1 MLIDQ
6 IINLTCGLSKSSI
19 VLLIEIAQQLTIDQ
33 YSNQKHV
40 IDKRMQLLQRILK
53 ITNRELESALSL
65 LVNMRYTKGP
75 YTGEILSKY
84 LQKKALNYIE
94 TTIYKTPTDQKNT
107 QKINQ
112 SQQKHILFLK
122 KKIKSL
128 HGKVGKYYQL
138 HKQIK
143 LKARN
148 PSKATKSQLKAA
160 IHDLLL
166 ENKNEYSAKTVL
178 MATQICQIGQMSY

>member
-1 MLIDQ
+1 MPRNSKQYNHLKKIHLNRGNLISESNTNDQNLSVNTNIDDEYQHSDYQQMLIDQ

-107 QKINQ
+107 
-112 SQQKHILFLK
+112 
-122 KKIKSL
+122 
-128 HGKVGKYYQL
+128 
-138 HKQIK
+138 
-143 LKARN
+143 
-148 PSKATKSQLKAA
+148 
-160 IHDLLL
+160 
-166 ENKNEYSAKTVL
+166 
-178 MATQICQIGQMSY
+178 